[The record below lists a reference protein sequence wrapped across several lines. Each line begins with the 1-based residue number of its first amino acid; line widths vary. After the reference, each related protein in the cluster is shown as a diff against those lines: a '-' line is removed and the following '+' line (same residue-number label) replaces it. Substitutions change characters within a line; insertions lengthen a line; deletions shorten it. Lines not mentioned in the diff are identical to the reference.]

1 MQERVPISRIEC
13 RGWGIALGRLFEVV
27 PRHQLVREE
36 CEGVERYLSL
46 GEDPQFDVLC
56 EGGIGCLV
64 PGWYRLQLRLRVV
77 DGFIVAPCLY
87 ADYGDGPSEATRI
100 DLPEP
105 DPDGRIEAVIVVAG
119 RMRALRFDPTIHRAC
134 FELGALALTRIS
146 RLSAAWA
153 MCRALG
159 MRTPHPL
166 RGAVAAGWHL
176 LRGAARGRLGMSAA
190 ALQRQYASQHRQPDR
205 GYAHWLQMFCGAAVD
220 GVAESEAL
228 DLAPGSAPLFSV
240 LLPVANTPPRLLEA
254 CVASVLAQTTDR
266 WQLCIADDASTDAEM
281 LSLLQRLVDSD
292 PRIRLVRGADRV
304 GISENTN
311 RALGIAAGAFVCF
324 LDHDDELAPTALE
337 EMAAAIARFPAARML
352 YSDEDKL
359 DERGHRSAPHF
370 KPAWNPELLRSL
382 NYIGH
387 LAVIETALVRA
398 VGGLR
403 REFDGAQDHDLVL
416 RCAEKLEHDQIVHVP
431 RVLYHWRAMPGSTA
445 LGVQQKP
452 YALDAGR
459 RAIEAH
465 LARIGD
471 DSEVRVLA
479 DGRYRVV
486 RRLPDAPPHVSI
498 IVPTRDR
505 LELLRPCIE
514 SILEHTHYPSFDVV
528 IVDNGSTDPE
538 TLAWLSEMNRRSG
551 VSVLPHP
558 APFNFSELVNR
569 GVAHSRGELICL
581 LNNDVEVIDPDWL
594 REMASHARR
603 PKIGVVGAMLYYPD
617 DTIQHAG
624 VILGMGGV
632 AGHSHMRLRRGSDGY
647 VSRARVVQNLTAVT
661 GACMMFR
668 REVFDK
674 AGGFDEQLAVAFNDI
689 DFCMRVHACGFFN
702 LWTPFAELYH
712 HESASRGAED
722 TPAKQARFA
731 LESQYMKRRW
741 GDALSYDPY
750 YNPNLS
756 LDSHCFE
763 LAFPPR
769 APACRTHRLVLSAA
783 A

>member
-1 MQERVPISRIEC
+1 M
-13 RGWGIALGRLFEVV
+13 GRLFEVV

-36 CEGVERYLSL
+36 CEGVDRYLSL

-56 EGGIGCLV
+56 DEGIGCLA
-64 PGWYRLQLRLRVV
+64 PGWYRLQLWLRVV

-87 ADYGDGPSEATRI
+87 ADYGDGPSETTRI

-105 DPDGRIEAVIVVAG
+105 DADGRIDAVIVLAA
-119 RMRALRFDPTIHRAC
+119 RMRSLRFDPTIHRAS
-134 FELGALALTRIS
+134 FELGPFSLVRVS
-146 RLSAAWA
+146 RPRAAWS

-159 MRTPHPL
+159 RRTSRPV
-166 RGAVAAGWHL
+166 RGALAAAWHL
-176 LRGAARGRLGMSAA
+176 VRGAIKGRLSQAA
-190 ALQRQYASQHRQPDR
+190 DALQRQYSSEHRQPDR
-205 GYAHWLQMFCGAAVD
+205 GYAHWLEMFAGAAAD
-220 GVAESEAL
+220 RECPGIENASTAAL
-228 DLAPGSAPLFSV
+228 PASPRFSI
-240 LLPVANTPPRLLEA
+240 LLPVANTPPRLLKA
-254 CVASVLAQTTDR
+254 CIGSVLAQTFDD
-266 WQLCIADDASTDAEM
+266 WELCIADDASTDQTM
-281 LSLLQRLVDSD
+281 LAVLQRLADSD
-292 PRIRLVRGADRV
+292 ARIRLRRGAERG
-304 GISENTN
+304 GISVNTN
-311 RALGIAAGAFVCF
+311 RALAAASGRFVCF

-337 EMAAAIARFPAARML
+337 EIAAAVDRFPRARL
-352 YSDEDKL
+352 FYSDEDKL
-359 DERGHRSAPHF
+359 DERGRRSAPHF
-370 KPAWNPELLRSL
+370 KPAWNPELLCSL

-387 LAVIETALVRA
+387 LAVIDATLVRA

-403 REFDGAQDHDLVL
+403 SEFDGAQDHDLLL
-416 RCAEKLEHDQIVHVP
+416 RCAELLDHEQIVHVP
-431 RVLYHWRAMPGSTA
+431 RVLYHWRTLPGSTA

-452 YALDAGR
+452 YALEAGR
-459 RAIEAH
+459 RAVEEH
-465 LARIGD
+465 LARMRKDG
-471 DSEVRVLA
+471 EVHVLK

-486 RRLPDAPPHVSI
+486 RRLPQDAPHVSI
-498 IVPTRDR
+498 VVPTRDR

-514 SILEHTHYPSFDVV
+514 SILERTRYPSFDVV

-538 TLAWLSEMNRRSG
+538 TLAWLRQMDQRSN

-569 GVAHSRGELICL
+569 GVAHSRGELVCL
-581 LNNDVEVIDPDWL
+581 LNNDVEAIDADWL
-594 REMASHARR
+594 REMASHAVR

-624 VILGMGGV
+624 VILGVGGV

-668 REVFDK
+668 REVFDE

-689 DFCMRVHACGFFN
+689 DFCMRVHARGFFN

-712 HESASRGAED
+712 HESASRGPED

-769 APACRTHRLVLSAA
+769 APACRTHRLVHSAA